1 MLGENLSKNDLS
13 KIQTTIVNLHSLSC
27 LLYDYCEYNYTST
40 HMPEVSIAAE
50 IMKEKCNEVMGLF

>member
-40 HMPEVSIAAE
+40 HMPEVSFAAE